1 MLIRK
6 NRSSRSEI
14 HLNIGVLENV
24 GNFTGKYLC
33 WSLFFNKVAG
43 LQLYLKRRQHR
54 CISKKQLFLQN
65 SSGSCFC
72 KIDLDRPKKGQ
83 RLLLLLVQNV
93 SSCIWRT
100 LMFGCLSYFY
110 KGCQT
115 EKPYMTKWTSLR
127 YLTITCYWWC
137 FFSHWR

>member
-1 MLIRK
+1 MLTRK

-54 CISKKQLFLQN
+54 CISKKFAKFSETAVPTKQL
-65 SSGSCFC
+65 
-72 KIDLDRPKKGQ
+72 R
-83 RLLLLLVQNV
+83 
-93 SSCIWRT
+93 
-100 LMFGCLSYFY
+100 
-110 KGCQT
+110 
-115 EKPYMTKWTSLR
+115 
-127 YLTITCYWWC
+127 
-137 FFSHWR
+137 